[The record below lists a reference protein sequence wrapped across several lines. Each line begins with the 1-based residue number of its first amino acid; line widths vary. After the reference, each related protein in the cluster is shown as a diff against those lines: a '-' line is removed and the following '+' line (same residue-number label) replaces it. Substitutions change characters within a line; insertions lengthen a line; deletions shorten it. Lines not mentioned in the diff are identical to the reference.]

1 MLEEYNKWNMII
13 SKLRFAYKPIVNVHS
28 GIVHG
33 FEAVVVNSQDLGFT
47 TMPNLLDRA
56 YRDFVLT
63 YVELQLRKK
72 AAMSFLHYG
81 MYENIKIFYKFD
93 RHILSMPDVNSEFM
107 SSLARSV
114 NTLSDMICLEISEKK
129 ENLHPA
135 EINNIF
141 SLYRNQGYRVVID
154 NFGANSFHFKHL
166 YNITPDYLKFDKFFT
181 KNLHTDMKKRML
193 ISKLIDISKT
203 IGSFTIAKGV
213 KSEEEFYAC
222 KDLGID
228 LVEGELISPAI
239 EDLGEIK
246 EKYDHILE
254 LSEKDRRDSIRQ
266 TIVEKNLNH
275 LEPVYIDEDMFDVLE
290 KFKRNKST
298 TFLPVL
304 QRDMSPLG
312 VLLEKELKDYVYS
325 AFGTSLLKN
334 KSASIGVKKFMVKCA
349 TADIN
354 TRLEGLL
361 KSFSATEDSVG
372 ILITKDTKYYAFLSS
387 KELLRALNE
396 QSLEIARDQNPLT
409 KLPGNIPISNFI
421 IDSIQDM
428 KEPLYLAYF
437 DFDNFKPFNDKYGFR
452 LGDRAILMFSE
463 ILRNDLQNSKFFLGH
478 IGGDDFFVGYKG
490 NIEYEEFCEHIE
502 FICESF
508 KTKAKSLYKEDDRKR
523 GTVVLKDREGKARE
537 FKLLS
542 VSASIVEIRKGSDL
556 EINKALDAT
565 LSTAKKSAKE
575 MPNNIC
581 AISVI
586 AGLENL

>member
-1 MLEEYNKWNMII
+1 MIEEYNRWDMII
-13 SKLRFAYKPIVNVHS
+13 SKLRFGYKPIVNIHS

-47 TMPNLLDRA
+47 AMSNLLDRA
-56 YRDFVLT
+56 HRDFVLT

-72 AAMSFLHYG
+72 AAMSFLHHG
-81 MYENIKIFYKFD
+81 MYENIKIFYRFD
-93 RHILSMPDVNSEFM
+93 RRILSMPDINSEFM

-114 NTLSDMICLEISEKK
+114 NTLSDMICLEVSEKK

-141 SLYRNQGYRVVID
+141 SLYRNQGYKIVVE

-166 YNITPDYLKFDKFFT
+166 YNITPDYVKLDNFFT
-181 KNLHTDMKKRML
+181 KNLHSDMKKRML
-193 ISKLIDISKT
+193 ISKLIDVSKT

-213 KSEEEFYAC
+213 KSKEEFYAC

-228 LVEGELISPAI
+228 LIEGELISPII
-239 EDLGEIK
+239 EDLSEIQ
-246 EKYDHILE
+246 EKYDHIQE
-254 LSEKDRRDSIRQ
+254 LSEKDRRDASRP
-266 TIVEKNLNH
+266 TVVEKNLSH

-290 KFKRNKST
+290 KFKKNKNT

-304 QRDMSPLG
+304 QRDMTPLG

-334 KSASIGVKKFMVKCA
+334 KSTSIGVKKFMVQCA

-372 ILITKDTKYYAFLSS
+372 ILITKDTKYHAFLSS

-428 KEPLYLAYF
+428 SEPLYLAYF

-463 ILRNDLQNSKFFLGH
+463 ILKSDLHGTKFFLGH

-490 NIEYEEFCEHIE
+490 DIEYEEFCKHIE

-508 KTKAKSLYKEDDRKR
+508 KKEARSLYKEEDKQR
-523 GTVVLKDREGKARE
+523 GTVLLKDREGNVRE

-542 VSASIVEIRKGSDL
+542 VSASIVEIIKGSDL

-565 LSTAKKSAKE
+565 LSTAKKSAKA
-575 MPNNIC
+575 MPNHIC
-581 AISVI
+581 AISLI
-586 AGLENL
+586 S